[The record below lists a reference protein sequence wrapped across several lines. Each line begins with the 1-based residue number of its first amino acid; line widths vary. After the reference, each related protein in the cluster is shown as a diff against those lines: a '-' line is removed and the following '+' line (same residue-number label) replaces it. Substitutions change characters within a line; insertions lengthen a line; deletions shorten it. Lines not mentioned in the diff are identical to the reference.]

1 MKSTRRPRLI
11 ASAPVIKRAKLRH
24 FFFRNFLFF
33 IKLILDPG
41 RTHSLFCVYVC
52 VCVTIY
58 ACACICVCFCLSV
71 CATCDECVFARKK
84 KDHLVT
90 NYLSPYGASG
100 PQDHATSSK
109 KEKKKAEYIYV
120 ILYQILLL
128 GARDL
133 VTSANI
139 TWHVP
144 CALKFYQ
151 VG

>member
-1 MKSTRRPRLI
+1 MRVLVS
-11 ASAPVIKRAKLRH
+11 
-24 FFFRNFLFF
+24 
-33 IKLILDPG
+33 
-41 RTHSLFCVYVC
+41 
-52 VCVTIY
+52 
-58 ACACICVCFCLSV
+58 ACAFVCQCVRRVMS
-71 CATCDECVFARKK
+71 EYVFARKK

-90 NYLSPYGASG
+90 NYLSPCGASG
-100 PQDHATSSK
+100 PQDHVTSSK
-109 KEKKKAEYIYV
+109 KEKKKAEYIYI